1 MDYITRQQASKDY
14 WISLVT
20 LDKYLKLWRI
30 RRRKRKGQILIDRM
44 HLKEYMELSNQ
55 MWWVFENKGLFEELE
70 QNWTTTEKEENP
82 QNTTNTDLAII
93 GGYQNLI
100 ANKDLVIEE
109 KNNTI
114 LDKEKQ
120 IRYWSNW
127 FFAVLVLFVCCVLFV
142 LFLLSQ

>member
-1 MDYITRQQASKDY
+1 MNYITRQQASNDY

-30 RRRKRKGQILIDRM
+30 RRTKRKGQILIDRM
-44 HLKEYMELSNQ
+44 HLKEYMELSSQ
-55 MWWVFENKGLFEELE
+55 MWWPFENKGLFEELE
-70 QNWTTTEKEENP
+70 QNWTTTEKEEIP
-82 QNTTNTDLAII
+82 QNPTSTDLAII

-127 FFAVLVLFVCCVLFV
+127 FFAVLVLFVCCVLFLIYV
-142 LFLLSQ
+142 LR